1 MRQAAD
7 PQGATRVAR
16 GPGKILREAREAA
29 GYSLEEMAR
38 RTRLQPRVVE
48 AVEADAY
55 ERLAGT
61 GFVKGYIRLMARELH
76 LDPAGPLAEFDLQ
89 FSAIEPSISNFESRA
104 PAELTSANR
113 WVKATSIG
121 LVVVLVALVVA
132 WWDRHQR
139 GLPPADGETPTAE
152 TQTTPPEPGTPLPY
166 AFTIVEHSSNP
177 LEAPANWRRQ
187 SDGSAPPAE
196 STGTTEAP
204 AGDAQAA
211 DKPNAAKR
219 AAETPMGAT
228 PTETAGRDKPA
239 NGKPT
244 QEASAP
250 EKAIAQK
257 PTEQPEAPKP
267 AAAQPGAAKPATEKP
282 TPGAAKPAPE
292 NAMPGSPASSKSE
305 AGQTAAVEPPARPA
319 APVKAPVAGRGEDP
333 AASERPDLVLH
344 AARNES
350 WVEITDRK
358 GEKLWSGTVK
368 RGGRIG
374 VSGKPPYTV
383 VIGNA
388 QDVDVTW
395 RDRPVKLG
403 RTIQNGTARGTIGEP
418 D

>member
-1 MRQAAD
+1 M
-7 PQGATRVAR
+7 AR

-76 LDPAGPLAEFDLQ
+76 LDPAVPLAEFDLQ

-132 WWDRHQR
+132 WWDRHQPEV
-139 GLPPADGETPTAE
+139 PPADGETPTAE

-196 STGTTEAP
+196 STGSADAPGGNASAEDKSSSAKRDADPRAPEAP
-204 AGDAQAA
+204 AGATPAESAA
-211 DKPNAAKR
+211 RETR
-219 AAETPMGAT
+219 AAE
-228 PTETAGRDKPA
+228 KPA
-239 NGKPT
+239 GSNPVQDGPV
-244 QEASAP
+244 P
-250 EKAIAQK
+250 EKAVAEQALA
-257 PTEQPEAPKP
+257 PTPAVQPP
-267 AAAQPGAAKPATEKP
+267 AAAKPATENP
-282 TPGAAKPAPE
+282 TPGKLATAQ
-292 NAMPGSPASSKSE
+292 SE
-305 AGQTAAVEPPARPA
+305 TGQTAAPPPARPVPA
-319 APVKAPVAGRGEDP
+319 AGRPDDP
-333 AASERPDLVLH
+333 SASERPDLVLH